1 MSYTLYDGFS
11 LWTFLAV
18 TVVMGG
24 AAAWVVGRSVAV
36 SWRAGWTLVVYLF
49 LLACGI
55 RFIHFALFG
64 GDILSVAALAVDAL
78 VLLAIGCAGYG
89 YCRSRKM
96 VEQYD
101 WLYERQGLLGWRERA
116 AEPD

>member
-11 LWTFLAV
+11 PWMFLAV

-24 AAAWVVGRSVAV
+24 AAAWIVGRSVAV
-36 SWRAGWTLVVYLF
+36 GWRPSWTLVVYLLF
-49 LLACGI
+49 LACGI

-64 GDILSVAALAVDAL
+64 GNILSVSAFALDAL
-78 VLLAIGCAGYG
+78 VLLGIGCVGYR

-101 WLYERQGLLGWRERA
+101 WLYERHGLMGWRERA
-116 AEPD
+116 AEPE